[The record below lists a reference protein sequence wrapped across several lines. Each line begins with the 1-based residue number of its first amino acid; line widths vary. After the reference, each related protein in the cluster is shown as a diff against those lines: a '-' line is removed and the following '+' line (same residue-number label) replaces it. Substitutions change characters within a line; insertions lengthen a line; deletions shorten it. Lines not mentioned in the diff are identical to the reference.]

1 VTVTIDLSPEEEAAL
16 RTKAQSQGVSVD
28 QFLRSVLQQV
38 TAESRNK
45 TAGSGSSLGLLAKYG
60 PAPSAGEIDENRAEM
75 FANFPRADLP

>member
-45 TAGSGSSLGLLAKYG
+45 TAGSGSLLAQ
-60 PAPSAGEIDENRAEM
+60 PSQFSAFEAGMPFVFSKDTSKVSTT
-75 FANFPRADLP
+75 F